1 MIATAMIINALRLK
15 STLINADNQQG
26 SPLKRMKNTV
36 YDPSTTTRRISF
48 TQDND
53 MVNLTGNCKLKIKN
67 AKTHD
72 KLFFFLEYL
81 LIK

>member
-1 MIATAMIINALRLK
+1 LAERTNVEFIRFKYDQSKAMIINAFELK

-53 MVNLTGNCKLKIKN
+53 MV
-67 AKTHD
+67 
-72 KLFFFLEYL
+72 
-81 LIK
+81 